1 MSNPLFNIQN
11 SLLFIIFLLTV
22 SVQAQQR
29 NRLGELDV
37 VCRNEIVTH
46 TSVAPD
52 GTLWMATEC
61 GEIYRA
67 DDIHSPWRIL
77 KEGSLGGDQGE
88 TFENTRKALQLVMI
102 TTYGIRQNAHSG
114 IVQTQVKMD
123 DLFVKEA

>member
-1 MSNPLFNIQN
+1 MKKA
-11 SLLFIIFLLTV
+11 LLVLITFLLTV

-29 NRLGELDV
+29 DRLGELDV

-88 TFENTRKALQLVMI
+88 TFENIVAFDRNTAVIVGNMWPSYFKR
-102 TTYGIRQNAHSG
+102 TT
-114 IVQTQVKMD
+114 T
-123 DLFVKEA
+123 